1 MSLTIKVVLIGESGV
16 GKSCII
22 SRYTKD
28 NFSSDM
34 QSTTGAC
41 FNSKEV
47 FFGKNKS
54 INFEIWD
61 TAGQERYRSLAKVF
75 YKSANVC
82 ILVYDITRK
91 ESFTELKEY
100 WIDEIKENTNA
111 DTILALIGNKS
122 DLYEFEE
129 VKKKEGTELAK
140 EIGAIFK
147 LTSAKKNIG
156 IEELFE
162 EIGKKILGT
171 VEDVE
176 NKEDK
181 SGEQKHKLIKE
192 SKEEEKEKIKCCAKM
207 G

>member
-34 QSTTGAC
+34 PSTTGAC

-47 FFGKNKS
+47 SFGNNKC

-61 TAGQERYRSLAKVF
+61 TAGQERYRSLTKVF

-91 ESFTELKEY
+91 ESFDELKEY

-111 DTILALIGNKS
+111 DTILAVIGNKS
-122 DLYEFEE
+122 DLYEHEE
-129 VKKKEGTELAK
+129 VKKKEGTEFAK

-147 LTSAKKNIG
+147 LASAKKNIG

-162 EIGKKILGT
+162 TIGKKILGT

-176 NKEDK
+176 NQEDNG
-181 SGEQKHKLIKE
+181 GEQKHKLVKE
-192 SKEEEKEKIKCCAKM
+192 NKEKEKEKIKCCGKI

>member
-1 MSLTIKVVLIGESGV
+1 MIVNGKVAKVQV
-16 GKSCII
+16 
-22 SRYTKD
+22 
-28 NFSSDM
+28 
-34 QSTTGAC
+34 
-41 FNSKEV
+41 
-47 FFGKNKS
+47 
-54 INFEIWD
+54 WD

-91 ESFTELKEY
+91 ESFDELKEY

-162 EIGKKILGT
+162 TIGKKILGT

-181 SGEQKHKLIKE
+181 SGEQKHKLVKE
-192 SKEEEKEKIKCCAKM
+192 SQEKEKIKCCGKI

>member
-1 MSLTIKVVLIGESGV
+1 MSLTCKVVLIGESGV

-28 NFSSDM
+28 YFSSSTP
-34 QSTTGAC
+34 STTGAC
-41 FNSKEV
+41 YNSKEV
-47 FFGKNKS
+47 FFGNNKS

-91 ESFTELKEY
+91 ESYDELKEY
-100 WIDEIKENTNA
+100 WIDEIKENTNP

-129 VKKKEGTELAK
+129 VKKKEGMELAK

-147 LTSAKKNIG
+147 LTSAKNNVG

-162 EIGKKILGT
+162 IIGKQILGT
-171 VEDVE
+171 VGDV
-176 NKEDK
+176 
-181 SGEQKHKLIKE
+181 E
-192 SKEEEKEKIKCCAKM
+192 SKEDTGGETKYKLVKESIAKGKRKCCGKM